1 MTVAVMQREPAVT
14 SPAVFAAFCGTT
26 HRTECDTGNIVAT
39 RSESAHGNYLLA
51 NSGRETRRRFGA
63 LSELFDPGT
72 IRHLEKCGVSRGWHC
87 LEVGGGGGSI
97 AAWLADR
104 VGPDGQVLTT
114 DIDPRFLE
122 ALQHSNIEVRQHNIA
137 TDPLPETF
145 DLVHARLVLLHI
157 PQREQALERMIS
169 ALKPAGWLVIE
180 EYDSAS
186 MPPDPA
192 VSPGEV
198 LLRTH
203 LAMMR
208 LFEDVGINR
217 RYGRLLF
224 ACLRAH
230 GLTNVGAEARVL
242 MFGHGSQ
249 GASMLRAN
257 YEQLRDAMVNG
268 NYITAG
274 QFDEDLARLDDR
286 DFMMPFGIL
295 WSAWGC
301 RS

>member
-1 MTVAVMQREPAVT
+1 MGGEPEDSKFEPTRGA
-14 SPAVFAAFCGTT
+14 S
-26 HRTECDTGNIVAT
+26 HRTECDMRGVAAAT
-39 RSESAHGNYLLA
+39 SGSVRGNYLLD
-51 NSGRETRRRFGA
+51 NSSGETPRRFAA

-72 IRHLEKCGVSRGWHC
+72 IRHLEKCGVIRGWQC

-97 AAWLADR
+97 ATWLAHR
-104 VGPDGQVLTT
+104 VGPTGHVVTT
-114 DIDPRFLE
+114 DVDPRFLE
-122 ALQHSNIEVRQHNIA
+122 TLQHSNIEVRCHNIA
-137 TDPLPETF
+137 SDPLPEGAF

-186 MPPDPA
+186 MPSDPA
-192 VSPGEV
+192 VSPGEA

-208 LFEDVGINR
+208 LFDDAGVNR

-224 ACLRAH
+224 ARLRAH
-230 GLTNVGAEARVL
+230 GLTNVGAEARVF
-242 MFGHGSQ
+242 MFDRNSAGT
-249 GASMLRAN
+249 AMLRAN
-257 YEQLRDAMVNG
+257 YEQLRDAMVDA
-268 NYITAG
+268 NYITPR
-274 QFDEDLARLDDR
+274 QFEEDLAGLDDP
-286 DFMMPFGIL
+286 DFMMPSGIL
-295 WSAWGC
+295 WSTWGR